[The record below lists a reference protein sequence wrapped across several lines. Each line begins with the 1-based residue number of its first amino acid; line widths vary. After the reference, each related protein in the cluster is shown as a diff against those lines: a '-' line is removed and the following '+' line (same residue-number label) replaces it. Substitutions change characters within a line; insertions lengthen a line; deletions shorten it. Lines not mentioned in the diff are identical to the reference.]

1 MAHAGGKTGPRS
13 TGALGLVLLL
23 AAIFIAPRPA
33 TTAEAED
40 LFTVS
45 GIAVDATARSA
56 ALARDVALAEGQRR
70 ALEQLW
76 RRLVLRTDLERVPD
90 LEPDLIPPL
99 VGSISVENER
109 TSSVRYLAK
118 LTVNFKK
125 EAIRN
130 LLADYGISYAETRSK
145 VRLVIPVYEAAGALL
160 LWDDPNPWRSAWEA
174 RGVDSGGPVPL
185 MLPNA
190 DRADMAILSALHA
203 AEGDEQRLVEF
214 AARYEISDILIAM
227 GRLEFDLAANR
238 PRVHVTLREIGPA
251 GEGVILQS
259 FDGIARDRVP
269 ELLAEAVAE
278 SVQRLEDRW
287 KRENLLRFD
296 NPVRLSARVPI
307 SGLEEWLEVRQ
318 RLAES
323 AVVRGIELAALTRS
337 DAQVLLHYLGD
348 PSQLIL
354 DLAQR
359 DLDLVEIDGFW
370 TLTLRQPVAGGDGDR

>member
-99 VGSISVENER
+99 VGSISVEKER

>member
-203 AEGDEQRLVEF
+203 AEGDEQRLAEL

>member
-33 TTAEAED
+33 TAAEAED

-99 VGSISVENER
+99 VGSISVEKER

-174 RGVDSGGPVPL
+174 RAVDSGGPVPL

-190 DRADMAILSALHA
+190 DRADMVILSALHA

>member
-33 TTAEAED
+33 TAAEAED

-99 VGSISVENER
+99 VGSISVEKER

-190 DRADMAILSALHA
+190 DRADMVILSALHA
-203 AEGDEQRLVEF
+203 AEGDEQRLAEL

>member
-99 VGSISVENER
+99 VGSIAVENER